1 MRALFSPTF
10 RLLRNDQPF
19 INATVIF
26 LITTLFY
33 FVGAMLRL
41 VEALSLFWPLN
52 AVMAGIFA
60 RYAFLQRWPYYLMSF
75 VAMLIY
81 DGVTTSWGWSSVVIN
96 FSNMVFI
103 ITMAQLVQ
111 ARAAAYAS
119 CAATHKRP

>member
-41 VEALSLFWPLN
+41 GQALYLCPLRFLTALALLSDELCGDASL
-52 AVMAGIFA
+52 
-60 RYAFLQRWPYYLMSF
+60 
-75 VAMLIY
+75 
-81 DGVTTSWGWSSVVIN
+81 
-96 FSNMVFI
+96 
-103 ITMAQLVQ
+103 
-111 ARAAAYAS
+111 
-119 CAATHKRP
+119 